1 VISGLQKVRNL
12 IAQDAVEDALRELQA
27 LTEHCDARLSEEV
40 IALRGRLQ
48 RCRKRER
55 QGLDS
60 PEQIQRNLAGIAAA
74 ALGILSDIEH
84 LGVNEEIL
92 TGDARVA
99 GGERVVPLRHARTV
113 FISYSHRDT
122 AVANRLK
129 ARLESHGIRVTIDSS
144 ALPAGSSIH
153 SFIEASIRATDL
165 TISIVSEQSLRSGW
179 VALETFTTFAA
190 EQSCGGTRFIAGYL
204 DESFFVPTFRLEA
217 TQRIDARIEEIDAL
231 IPRYLE
237 KKLDTVDLNNERTRL
252 LRLRNGLGEVLER
265 LKGTLSLDLRND
277 QFETS
282 VGKIVQVLCAGPPAD
297 SNTRLG

>member
-1 VISGLQKVRNL
+1 MSSLQKVRGL
-12 IAQDAVEDALRELQA
+12 IAQDAIEAALQELHTLAQHRDAK
-27 LTEHCDARLSEEV
+27 LSEEV

-55 QGLDS
+55 QGIDS
-60 PEQIQRNLAGIAAA
+60 LEQIERTLAGIADA
-74 ALGILSDIEH
+74 ALKILSDVEC
-84 LGVNEEIL
+84 LGISEASS
-92 TGDARVA
+92 G
-99 GGERVVPLRHARTV
+99 RVVPLRHARTV
-113 FISYSHRDT
+113 FISYSHQDT

-129 ARLESHGIRVTIDSS
+129 ARLESHGITVTIDSS
-144 ALPAGSSIH
+144 ALPAGGSIH

-179 VALETFTTFAA
+179 VVLETFTTFAA
-190 EQSCGGTRFIAGYL
+190 ERSCGGTRFIAGYL
-204 DESFFVPTFRLEA
+204 DESFFAPTFRLEA
-217 TQRIDARIEEIDAL
+217 TQRIDAQIEEIDGL

-265 LKGTLSLDLRND
+265 LKGTLSIDLRNG

-282 VGKIVQVLCAGPPAD
+282 VDKIVQVLCADPPAD
-297 SNTRLG
+297 TNTRPE